1 MVVGDLVFYTE
12 ENSTEKIMAMIVEV
26 FDDSGN
32 VRLLLPSGKRRILS
46 SIRIS
51 LLPKRGN
58 YLKC

>member
-1 MVVGDLVFYTE
+1 MVVGDLVLYTE
-12 ENSTEKIMAMIVEV
+12 ENSTEEIIAMVVEV

>member
-1 MVVGDLVFYTE
+1 VVVGDLVFYTE